1 MSVTCDRCSA
11 KITGRPYARLQLDD
25 FAVSV
30 HAYGQ
35 HLSDEPDLCPA
46 CLIEIA
52 KKGNALSPPSKKE
65 GEE

>member
-1 MSVTCDRCSA
+1 MTDRPRA
-11 KITGRPYARLQLDD
+11 ELRLDD
-25 FAVSV
+25 FVVVVLASG
-30 HAYGQ
+30 YFR
-35 HLSDEPDLCPA
+35 DERDLCPA

>member
-1 MSVTCDRCSA
+1 LSVTRDRCNA
-11 KITGRPYARLQLDD
+11 KITDRPYARLQLDD

-52 KKGNALSPPSKKE
+52 KKGNALPPSKEE
-65 GEE
+65 GQ